1 MVSLRTLL
9 YAGVIAAASLGALTG
24 LARKT
29 VLFDSYTT
37 VTVRDGNG
45 TKQLRVPLYNPIKVL
60 PGNCTK
66 FSRKVAYDLSG
77 KEFPPGD
84 AWDRKYIDTVVARL
98 GTNDS
103 LENLAEKGI
112 LREGM
117 LVAVY
122 NPHTSRPTQKD
133 KLGFPADITHIVDF
147 LGVTPEGDVVVA
159 EQYGSQCGVRTENAL
174 RSHGLVPKYVLDVKK
189 PEPLSE

>member
-1 MVSLRTLL
+1 MSLRKLVYGGIATLAVL
-9 YAGVIAAASLGALTG
+9 GSLVG

-29 VLFDSYTT
+29 TLFDSYTT
-37 VTVRDGNG
+37 VTVRNGND
-45 TKQLRVPLYNPIKVL
+45 TKQLRVPLYNPVKVR
-60 PGNCTK
+60 PGHCTE
-66 FSRKVAYDLSG
+66 FGRKVAYDVFG

-103 LENLAEKGI
+103 LEDLAEKGI

-122 NPHTSRPTQKD
+122 NPHTSRPAQKD
-133 KLGFPADITHIVDF
+133 KFGYPADITHIVEF
-147 LGVTPEGDVVVA
+147 VGITPEGNVVVA
-159 EQYGSQCGVRTENAL
+159 EQYGSQCGVRTEKEL
-174 RSHGLVPKYVLDVKK
+174 RSHGLIPKYVLNPKK
-189 PEPLSE
+189 E